1 MSSSDLEVY
10 PVLLAGGSGTRLWP
24 VSRELHPKQL
34 AKFTGGESLIQS
46 TIRRVVPPLPAA
58 NLRVVCGETHRHEI
72 ARHMQD
78 VGIPSAG
85 KVIPEPVGRNTAPA
99 IALACLDI
107 FRMAGDAVLAVFP
120 ADHVI
125 GDVAV
130 FHERLAAAVA
140 LAAEGHIVT
149 FGITPRYPETGYGY
163 VEGGAAASRSAFAI
177 RRFVEKP
184 DLETARAYI
193 ASGNFYWNSGM
204 FAFRASVM
212 LEEFKSHH
220 PAMLASLQSALRPG
234 EPISREDYLRLPD
247 LSIDCAIME
256 KTSRGVV
263 LPSDFG
269 WSDIGS
275 WKSLYDFMPKDAD
288 GNVLEGDVIA
298 RDTRNCFVL
307 GYERLIALN
316 CLRDLVVVET
326 PDSIFVSDI
335 EHSRD
340 VKSIVSE
347 LKQRGRKESRQ
358 HLTRHF
364 PWGTDT
370 LLEESERHR
379 AGRMEVEPGAAASFT
394 PPDGVEVHVIGI
406 AGAGEVE
413 SGPFRRRL
421 GAGDSLKVS
430 GGREVTIRCAAG
442 ERCKLMRVDTGTAPP
457 PDETAAG

>member
-1 MSSSDLEVY
+1 MSGGDLAVF
-10 PVLLAGGSGTRLWP
+10 PVLLAGGSGARLWP

-34 AKFTGGESLIQS
+34 AKFIGKESLIQN
-46 TIRRVVPPLPAA
+46 TIRRVIPPLSAA

-72 ARHMQD
+72 ARHMEN
-78 VGIPSAG
+78 VGIPGAG
-85 KVIPEPVGRNTAPA
+85 KVISEPVGRNTAPA
-99 IALACLDI
+99 ILLACLDI
-107 FRMAGDAVLAVFP
+107 QRLAGDAVLAVFP

-125 GDVAV
+125 GDVAA
-130 FHERLAAAVA
+130 FHERLGAAVA

-163 VEGGAAASRSAFAI
+163 VEGGEAASRSAFAI

-184 DLETARAYI
+184 DLETAKAYI

-212 LEEFKSHH
+212 LEEFRSHH

-234 EPISREDYLRLPD
+234 EPVSREDYLRLPD

-256 KTSRGVV
+256 KTARGVV

-288 GNVLEGDVIA
+288 ENVLDGDVIA

-307 GYERLIALN
+307 GYERLIAVN

-347 LKQRGRKESRQ
+347 LKQRGRQESRQ
-358 HLTRHF
+358 HLTRHL
-364 PWGTDT
+364 PWGTET
-370 LLEESERHR
+370 LLDESERHR
-379 AGRMEVEPGAAASFT
+379 VARLELDPGAEGSFT
-394 PPDGVEVHVIGI
+394 APAGVEVHVIGI
-406 AGAGEVE
+406 AGAGAVE
-413 SGPFRRRL
+413 SGPLRRRL
-421 GAGDSLKVS
+421 GAGDSLKIP
-430 GGREVTIRCAAG
+430 GGREVLIRSAAG
-442 ERCKLMRVDTGTAPP
+442 GRWELMRVDVRS
-457 PDETAAG
+457 